1 MIRVLSLSVLLMTVW
16 LLFSGHYT
24 LLHIS
29 LGVASVLVSVWIA
42 RRMDVVDYEG
52 QPIAISVAAV
62 GYFPWLLW
70 EVIKSNIDV
79 AKRILSPS
87 LPISPRVF
95 RVTASQRTAV
105 GRTIYA
111 NSITLTPGTVTI
123 QVRGNE
129 FEVHALTSDTEESL
143 RTGKMDARVARME
156 GTPPS
161 APFPP
166 GSTEHLALSA
176 RGEERG
182 EGREPGEND
191 RGGTAG
197 AGENRPG
204 RPGGGEEDR

>member
-24 LLHIS
+24 VLHIG
-29 LGVASVLVSVWIA
+29 LGVASVIISVWIA
-42 RRMDVVDYEG
+42 RRMEVVDYEG
-52 QPIAISVAAV
+52 QPIAISLAAV
-62 GYFPWLLW
+62 GYFPWLFW

-95 RVTASQRTAV
+95 HVTASQRTAV

-123 QVRGNE
+123 EVRGNE

-161 APFPP
+161 APVPP
-166 GSTEHLALSA
+166 GSTEHLSSTAGGRHRGPDA
-176 RGEERG
+176 EGRRGEQGGSEEER
-182 EGREPGEND
+182 
-191 RGGTAG
+191 
-197 AGENRPG
+197 
-204 RPGGGEEDR
+204 